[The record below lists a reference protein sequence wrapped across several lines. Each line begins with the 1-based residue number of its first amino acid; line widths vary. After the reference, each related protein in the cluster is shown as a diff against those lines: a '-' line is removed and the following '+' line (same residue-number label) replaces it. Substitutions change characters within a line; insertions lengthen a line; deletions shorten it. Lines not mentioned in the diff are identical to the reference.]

1 MSAAPEKQRGSSR
14 RLRADRR
21 SALNRRESSER
32 RMRHRREFVVPID
45 AENRNRTDRRDMMLR
60 REASNRRVGASRRF
74 DERRRR
80 PGSSRILVVDGQETV
95 RGGIKRVLGG
105 AGHEVI
111 EAHEGT
117 AGLNYYFETPAD
129 AGSCKSHTTGHG
141 WSRFHPTDS
150 RTLPID
156 QNHRNRPKTVVWCS
170 GSACSRFKAG
180 GGSRVTLA
188 VWTGWT
194 SSCCRQRF
202 FEQQLRT
209 TCPRF

>member
-1 MSAAPEKQRGSSR
+1 
-14 RLRADRR
+14 
-21 SALNRRESSER
+21 
-32 RMRHRREFVVPID
+32 MRHRREFVVPID

-129 AGSCKSHTTGHG
+129 AVVVNL
-141 WSRFHPTDS
+141 
-150 RTLPID
+150 TLPDMDGLDFIRQIRERSPSTKIIAIAPRQSYGAVD
-156 QNHRNRPKTVVWCS
+156 PL
-170 GSACSRFKAG
+170 ALASRLG
-180 GGSRVTLA
+180 GVHEVTLA